1 MQKLDIMVIKMFKEL
16 IDKLKIKKKQIQNC
30 ITDNNTIENN
40 LIEQSSFDIF
50 ISKQNNIYKIEIRDY
65 ISIGD
70 YVKKMKSSDKY
81 HILDSLCNCVLWNSN
96 KQKVNKGTYYV
107 ITIDNRIYNILFNG
121 DKIIIDERTKIELD
135 EPTQKENITQERVI
149 TININKNEFH
159 YFSAK
164 HDKTGNTLYTRY
176 YNKNRLYSLGALELH
191 EEETYDEVNSVI
203 HNLESIEGIENILD
217 IELLKTNILEYLDE
231 NLPQRK
237 KCYKKL

>member
-1 MQKLDIMVIKMFKEL
+1 M
-16 IDKLKIKKKQIQNC
+16 
-30 ITDNNTIENN
+30 
-40 LIEQSSFDIF
+40 
-50 ISKQNNIYKIEIRDY
+50 
-65 ISIGD
+65 
-70 YVKKMKSSDKY
+70 
-81 HILDSLCNCVLWNSN
+81 LWNSN

-164 HDKTGNTLYTRY
+164 HDKTGNTFYTRY

>member
-1 MQKLDIMVIKMFKEL
+1 MFKEL
-16 IDKLKIKKKQIQNC
+16 IDKLKAKKIQIQNC
-30 ITDNNTIENN
+30 RTDNNVMETKS
-40 LIEQSSFDIF
+40 IEQNRFDIT
-50 ISKQNNIYKIEIRDY
+50 ISNHNNISKIEISDY
-65 ISIGD
+65 IPIED
-70 YVKKMKSSDKY
+70 YVKITKSSDKY

-164 HDKTGNTLYTRY
+164 HDKTGNTFYTRY

-237 KCYKKL
+237 KSYKKL